1 MMRKCTAFLMVLC
14 LLPVFLLSG
23 QAAEVPDLS
32 RKGSITLQMTYNN
45 APMEGGALTLSRV
58 GNIRPGNS
66 GWLFSLVDDLGGTT
80 LTEDLNS
87 PKTAE
92 NLKNLAKE
100 AKLPTQTA
108 KITGGQVVFAD
119 LETGLYL
126 IWQEETDA
134 TEGFTPMS
142 AFLISVPQNTA
153 GTYTY
158 DINAKPKA
166 SLIPETPTPEPTEG
180 TIPDE
185 DDLPQTGQ
193 LNWPVPVLA
202 VAGLGLFALGWYLR
216 FGKKESYE
224 K

>member
-1 MMRKCTAFLMVLC
+1 MMRKCTSFLIVLC
-14 LLPVFLLSG
+14 LLPVVFLSG

-32 RKGSITLQMTYNN
+32 RKGSIMLQMTYNN
-45 APMEGGALTLSRV
+45 TPMEDGMLTLSRV
-58 GNIRPGNS
+58 GDIRPKNS
-66 GWLFSLVDDLGGTT
+66 SWLFYLVEDLGGTT
-80 LTEDLNS
+80 LTENLNA
-87 PKTAE
+87 PQTAE
-92 NLKNLAKE
+92 NLKKLAKE

-108 KITGGQVVFAD
+108 KITGGQVAFTN

-126 IWQEETDA
+126 IWQEEAYA
-134 TEGFTPMS
+134 TEGFVPMS
-142 AFLISVPQNTA
+142 AFLISIPQDTA

-158 DINAKPKA
+158 DINAKPKV
-166 SLIPETPTPEPTEG
+166 SLIPEIPTTEPTEA
-180 TIPDE
+180 TTPDE
-185 DDLPQTGQ
+185 KNLPQTGQ